1 MKIWKL
7 DFAWDVYQDFFANPR
22 FVYDEFSTF
31 DGRSKLADWQ
41 PRGIKKAISKDF
53 ETKEKLDLPLGD
65 MAGLDCARLMLSPNA
80 VEVLSPLISPYAEFL
95 PMKGRVYKFSILNVT
110 TVLADA
116 VDYEKSVFKRYP
128 NGGRI
133 MLFQKYAFRPQA
145 IENIPIFKISDEPR
159 RGAFVSEKFKQT
171 VEDAHLTGFRFEP
184 VWEG

>member
-65 MAGLDCARLMLSPNA
+65 LAGLDCARLMLSPNA
-80 VEVLSPLISPYAEFL
+80 IEVLSPLISPYAEFL

-116 VDYEKSVFKRYP
+116 FDYEKSSFKCFP
-128 NGGRI
+128 NSERI
-133 MLFQKYAFRPQA
+133 MMFYKYAFHPQA
-145 IENIPIFKISDEPR
+145 IGNIPIFKISEDS
-159 RGAFVSEKFKQT
+159 RGYPFVSEAFKQT
-171 VEDAHLTGFRFEP
+171 VEDAHLTGFHFELA
-184 VWEG
+184 WEG